1 MKTPGRGDDAEPDKL
16 YTKADY
22 KASKNIDERDRKAAA
37 FLEALGGKN
46 NIVIGVYSGDKL
58 ITKVKTTFFGP
69 MK

>member
-37 FLEALGGKN
+37 FLKALGGKN
-46 NIVIGVYSGDKL
+46 NIVDVTNCATRL
-58 ITKVKTTFFGP
+58 RVTVK
-69 MK
+69 MIV